1 MYSGTNFVFEEISM
15 TFNSVPLFAQ
25 TAAPEQTANII
36 GYYVGQFLGILIMS
50 LIVSGVFHLFSRNNP
65 KIAFNKVF
73 PYVFVVILVLSVL
86 GQILPIK

>member
-1 MYSGTNFVFEEISM
+1 MSFD
-15 TFNSVPLFAQ
+15 SVPLFAQ
-25 TAAPEQTANII
+25 AATPEQTANII

-65 KIAFNKVF
+65 KIVFNKVF